1 MNKACKLS
9 ALITLIVASFFAL
22 PSAYAMD
29 ELDLSVGLKTLALL
43 DNKILGNVTL
53 AIIYDP
59 HLPDSQAEAAS
70 LQKIITGGLQ
80 VPGGLKFT
88 AVMVSVND
96 LSKLSSAKVGIV
108 TKGSCTTAVAET
120 TASQGILTMT
130 SDLDCVKANRCVL
143 GIVFRPSV
151 EIYFSRSAAEA
162 AKVGF
167 SQAFIMIAERVLM
180 SQ

>member
-1 MNKACKLS
+1 MNKVCKLS
-9 ALITLIVASFFAL
+9 ALITLIVTSFFAM

-43 DNKILGNVTL
+43 DNKISGDVPL

-59 HLPDSQAEAAS
+59 KLPDSEAEAAS
-70 LQKIITGGLQ
+70 LHKIITDGFQ
-80 VPGGLKFT
+80 APGRLKLS
-88 AVMVSVND
+88 AVMVSVDD

-108 TKGSCTTAVAET
+108 TKGSCTSTVAEA
-120 TASQGILTMT
+120 TAHQGILTMT

-143 GIVFRPSV
+143 GIISHPSV
-151 EIYFSRSAAEA
+151 QIYLSRSAADA

-167 SQAFIMIAERVLM
+167 SQAFIMIAEQV
-180 SQ
+180 